1 MRTLE
6 PNAERVTINAENT
19 TVSTIA
25 FVGLGAMGLPMA
37 VNLVNKRMRV
47 VGFDLRPEAVAKLE
61 AAGGGGAASAAE
73 AARAA
78 AVLILM
84 VVNADQAEDVLFA
97 KGALDALASDAT
109 VIVMATCPP
118 SRIADIAARVEKTGR
133 GFVDAPVSGGV
144 VGASAGTLT
153 IMAAA
158 MASTFDK
165 AKPILSALG
174 SNVFYLG
181 EKPGQGAAMKTVNQL
196 LCGVNLAAAAE
207 GLALAENAG
216 IDPALALEILSGS
229 AASSWMLKNRG
240 PRMVEDDGQ
249 VTSAVDIFVKDLGI
263 VLDAGRAAKMGL
275 PLAAAA
281 HQLFLAASGLALGGR
296 DDSQVIETYR
306 ALRRRG
312 R

>member
-1 MRTLE
+1 
-6 PNAERVTINAENT
+6 
-19 TVSTIA
+19 VSTIA

-37 VNLVNKRMRV
+37 VNLVNKRIRV
-47 VGFDLRPEAVAKLE
+47 VGFDVRRDAVAKLE
-61 AAGGGGAASAAE
+61 AAGGGGAASAVE
-73 AARAA
+73 AASGAA
-78 AVLILM
+78 TLILM

-97 KGALDALASDAT
+97 KSALDALASDAT

-118 SRIADIAARVEKTGR
+118 SRIADMAARVEATGR

-144 VGASAGTLT
+144 VGATAGTLT

-158 MASTFDK
+158 KRPVFEKT
-165 AKPILSALG
+165 KPLLVALG

-181 EKPGQGAAMKTVNQL
+181 EEAGQGAAMKTINQL

-229 AASSWMLKNRG
+229 AASSWMLRNRG
-240 PRMVEDDGQ
+240 PRMTKDDGE
-249 VTSAVDIFVKDLGI
+249 VTSALDIFVKDLGI
-263 VLDAGRAAKMGL
+263 VLDAGRNAKMGL

-281 HQLFLAASGLALGGR
+281 HQLFLAASGMGLGSN

-306 ALRRRG
+306 ALGKRHR
-312 R
+312 